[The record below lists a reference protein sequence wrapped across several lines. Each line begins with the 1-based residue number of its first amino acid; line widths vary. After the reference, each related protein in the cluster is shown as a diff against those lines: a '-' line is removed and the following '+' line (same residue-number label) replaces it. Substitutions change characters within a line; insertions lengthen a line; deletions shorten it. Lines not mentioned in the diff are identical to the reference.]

1 MKRKVFLIVIVFLF
15 NIIWVNAIN
24 VTNSL
29 TSHYNIIIVTKK
41 NNSLINNTT
50 GNIVDDLDVM
60 LETDLSY
67 NDESADIIGKKIDN
81 YLKSDME
88 NKGAMIAKYSIV
100 NELDPYLVA
109 GIILEET
116 SCEFECS
123 VLVKSC
129 NNVAK
134 LNYNRDNLTEAACFG
149 GSYQKFN
156 SLEDGIKA
164 FINVL
169 KYDFYEN
176 ELTTPGAIYK
186 PFNRDV
192 AWAFRVN
199 QNIEKIK
206 NSAV

>member
-1 MKRKVFLIVIVFLF
+1 MKRKIFLVVLVFLF
-15 NIIWVNAIN
+15 NIVWVNAIN

-29 TSHYNIIIVTKK
+29 ASHYNIVIVTKK

-50 GNIVDDLDVM
+50 SNVIDDIDVM
-60 LETDLSY
+60 LETNLSY
-67 NDESADIIGKKIDN
+67 HEESADIIGKKIDN

-88 NKGAMIAKYSIV
+88 GMGLMIAKYSIV

-109 GIILEET
+109 SMILEET

-129 NNVAK
+129 HNVAK
-134 LNYNRDNLTEAACFG
+134 LNYNKDDLTQISCFG

-164 FINVL
+164 FIKIV
-169 KYDFYEN
+169 KYNFYEN
-176 ELTTPGAIYK
+176 ELTTPGAIYEL
-186 PFNRDV
+186 FRRDV
-192 AWAFRVN
+192 AWVFRVN
-199 QNIEKIK
+199 QYIEKIK